1 MSAKD
6 VALYLNKVAEN
17 ACKLDDE
24 DNLLEEMLEE
34 GERCPLLVSSSLA
47 MAHAF
52 MNQPGMHKVICV
64 DARYIYIRRLSMYF
78 LPAYNVGGGDII
90 VNTAATTT
98 HTDINTSSDNKPS
111 TINTVNMF
119 VGFKNTEVSVVSVA
133 EALYC
138 SL

>member
-1 MSAKD
+1 MRGC
-6 VALYLNKVAEN
+6 KV
-17 ACKLDDE
+17 
-24 DNLLEEMLEE
+24 
-34 GERCPLLVSSSLA
+34 
-47 MAHAF
+47 
-52 MNQPGMHKVICV
+52 
-64 DARYIYIRRLSMYF
+64 YIYIRRLSMYF